1 MDFKTYFINNCFSKT
16 TNAKTITA
24 HFIDGTQADYTTA
37 IFDLL
42 KSDSAV
48 ECITDSDTGEILYI
62 K

>member
-1 MDFKTYFINNCFSKT
+1 MQDFINAICSN

-24 HFIDGTQADYTTA
+24 HFTDGTQAEYTTA
-37 IFDLL
+37 IIDLL

-48 ECITDSDTGEILYI
+48 ECITDAETGEAIYI

>member
-1 MDFKTYFINNCFSKT
+1 MQDFIKAICSN

-24 HFIDGTQADYTTA
+24 HFTDGTQADYTTA

-42 KSDSAV
+42 KSECTV
-48 ECITDSDTGEILYI
+48 ECIIDSDTGEVLYI

>member
-1 MDFKTYFINNCFSKT
+1 MQDFIQAICSN

-24 HFIDGTQADYTTA
+24 HFTDGTQATYTTA

-42 KSDSAV
+42 KSDIFV
-48 ECITDSDTGEILYI
+48 ESITDSDTGEVLYI

>member
-1 MDFKTYFINNCFSKT
+1 MQDFIKAVCNN

-24 HFIDGTQADYTTA
+24 HFTDGTQATYTTA

-42 KSDSAV
+42 KSDIAI
-48 ECITDSDTGEILYI
+48 ECITDSDTGEVLYL

>member
-1 MDFKTYFINNCFSKT
+1 MQDFIQAICSN

-24 HFIDGTQADYTTA
+24 HFTDGTQADYTAA

-42 KSDSAV
+42 KSDNTVS
-48 ECITDSDTGEILYI
+48 CITDSDTGEVLYI